1 MRRVATAIVALTFG
15 FAVAAAAQ
23 EPLEYKVTVKGEII
37 KGSFNDHF
45 VTFSGPVQ
53 IPDVTLAAGTY
64 KFSIVSPSLVQ
75 VSSVDRGQVGLFFTA
90 PVQRLQASADYEM
103 TLVPTGE
110 KSPRRIAKWFVPNQ
124 TLGFEFLYPKDET
137 VGER

>member
-37 KGSFNDHF
+37 KGSSNDHF

-53 IPDVTLAAGTY
+53 IPD
-64 KFSIVSPSLVQ
+64 
-75 VSSVDRGQVGLFFTA
+75 DRGQVGLFFTA